1 MNKISIAIYG
11 CSGSLICALALTDF
25 MLSAD
30 PWLLRLLRLCGLLI
44 FALLFLGAA
53 IARLRGRFQHAAAN
67 HSGISVKQR
76 LAMTS
81 GALGLLLT
89 MIGWLIVARGISLNG
104 VAIALVLMTGIID
117 DWAQALVTWREQ

>member
-30 PWLLRLLRLCGLLI
+30 PWLQRFFRLCGLLI
-44 FALLFLGAA
+44 FGLLFLGVA
-53 IARLRGRFQHAAAN
+53 IARLRGYFQHAIAN

-76 LAMTS
+76 LALTS
-81 GALGLLLT
+81 GALGLLLA
-89 MIGWLIVARGISLNG
+89 MMGWLIAARGISLNG

-117 DWAQALVTWREQ
+117 DWAQALVTWHKQ